1 MKKEELAIGMPVHFV
16 SKEGKKQNGMI
27 KDFHP
32 LEPARFAFVVYNCA
46 GDWDNY
52 KNYTAQMTDLND
64 LQPGWFVN
72 AAPRRIKY
80 ITEAFS
86 MQPICMNVTELEPES
101 NGGKMN
107 SIKFIT
113 LEKVTFGEK
122 DEQMMYCGYNFYAE
136 RIFQFIYNSVNV
148 GYFPEGFKS

>member
-1 MKKEELAIGMPVHFV
+1 MKKEELSIGMPVHYV
-16 SKEGKKQNGMI
+16 PVRGKKQNGMV
-27 KDFHP
+27 KEFHP
-32 LEPARFAFVVYNCA
+32 LEPNRFVFVVYGCG

-52 KNYTAQMTDLND
+52 KNYTGALTEIAQLE
-64 LQPGWFVN
+64 PGWYVD
-72 AAPRRIKY
+72 AALRRIKY
-80 ITEAFS
+80 ISEAFS
-86 MQPICMNVTELEPES
+86 MQPITMNVTEYEPAS
-101 NGGKMN
+101 NGEKMN
-107 SIKFIT
+107 CCKFIT